1 MKPNQLIMRK
11 IVRKQLIA
19 ISSLLTLLCLASG
32 LQAQCNYKVIN
43 RKSDTLSIAIPS
55 DFPAMEKGGTAAANS
70 TAFWQA
76 FDSWTQ
82 SSEALR
88 QKQLPTASTTGIL
101 KIYFEIPAAVYAS
114 FTEERKLAL
123 AAYPQFYVVLP

>member
-1 MKPNQLIMRK
+1 MRK
-11 IVRKQLIA
+11 SVRKQLVFA
-19 ISSLLTLLCLASG
+19 ISFLFTLLCLASG

-43 RKSDTLSIAIPS
+43 LKSDTLSIAVPA
-55 DFPAMEKGGTAAANS
+55 DFPIMEKTGNAAADS
-70 TAFWQA
+70 AAFWQA
-76 FDSWTQ
+76 FDSWSQ
-82 SSEALR
+82 SSEPLR
-88 QKQLPTASTTGIL
+88 QRQMPTASTTGIL